1 MSTESYP
8 KTMGEFDEQF
18 HSEDACREY
27 LTGVRW
33 PEGYRCPSCGHGCYW
48 PVPGNL
54 LECQSCGRQTSL
66 TAGTVLHG
74 TRKPLRMWFRAIW
87 WVSTQKTGGSAKGL
101 QRLLGLGSYQTAW
114 AWLQKLRRAMVRV
127 GREPLE
133 GPVEVDDGFIGGE
146 EEGVTGRK
154 TFKKAKIVVAVEVPG
169 ADRREIGRVRLQVV
183 EDFSSKSLG
192 GFVIENVA
200 AGSTVITDDWT
211 GYSNLSR
218 HGFRH
223 EVHQAASARKAKAEV
238 LPDVH
243 VVISLLKHWLLGT
256 HQGAV
261 RPKHLQ
267 RYLDEFAF
275 RHNRRKSRHV
285 GKIFYR
291 TLQGAAGTP
300 ATPYWQLVNRSAPD
314 EPLPVVDT

>member
-1 MSTESYP
+1 MS
-8 KTMGEFDEQF
+8 EFVERF
-18 HSEDACREY
+18 HCEEACREY
-27 LTGVRW
+27 LMQVRW
-33 PEGYRCPSCGHGCYW
+33 PEGYRCPSCGHGRYW
-48 PVPGNL
+48 AAPGHL

-74 TRKPLRMWFRAIW
+74 SRKPLRMWFRAIW

-114 AWLQKLRRAMVRV
+114 AWLHKLRRAMVRA

-133 GPVEVDDGFIGGE
+133 GPVEVDDSFLGAK
-146 EEGVTGRK
+146 EEGVSGRQ
-154 TFKKAKIVVAVEVPG
+154 TFKKAKVAVAVEVAG
-169 ADRREIGRVRLQVV
+169 GGRNQRGRVRLRVV
-183 EDFSSKSLG
+183 KDFSSASLIA
-192 GFVIENVA
+192 FVVDNVA

-211 GYSNLSR
+211 SYGPLDR
-218 HGFRH
+218 HGFGH
-223 EVHQAASARKAKAEV
+223 EVHQAAASKKRKTDL
-238 LPDVH
+238 LPSVH
-243 VVISLLKHWLLGT
+243 VVLSLLKRWLLGT

-291 TLQGAAGTP
+291 LLQGVASTQE
-300 ATPYWQLVNRSAPD
+300 TPYRELVKRCSPD
-314 EPLPVVDT
+314 DPLHVE